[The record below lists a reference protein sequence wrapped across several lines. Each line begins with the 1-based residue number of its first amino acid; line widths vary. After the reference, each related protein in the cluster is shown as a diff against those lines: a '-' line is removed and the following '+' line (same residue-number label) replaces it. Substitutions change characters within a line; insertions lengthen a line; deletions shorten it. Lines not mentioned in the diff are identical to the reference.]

1 MAPTALNRPTRLLLN
16 LGHAFDHMFLL
27 IFATAVSAIAADF
40 GFERW
45 EDLMPYS
52 AGAFL
57 LFGVG
62 SLPAGRLGDLWGRR
76 AMMIIFFV
84 GIGCASLLA
93 AFTQNAWQM
102 AAALTLVGAFSAI
115 YHPVGI
121 PMLLA
126 ATERPGITIGVNG
139 LAGNLGL
146 AAAALITGFFVQLG
160 GWRMAFIAPGV
171 VSIALGWY
179 FARVAPAEIEAPGR
193 RPVVAGGLSRATL
206 VRVFIVMTLTA
217 ITGSLLFNLTTNGNA
232 ELLRERMQGVVEEP
246 ALLGALLAAVYVVAA
261 CSQIVVGRLI
271 DRFPV
276 KPLYLCIVL
285 CQAPLLAL
293 AAHLEGW
300 SFYALTI
307 GFMVVIFGSI
317 PFVEGVSVR
326 YVDDRIRSRVSGM
339 RLAVSFGVSSFA
351 VWLLGPAVKSAG
363 FDALLLA
370 MAAVSLCTAAF
381 IVFLPPAPAPPRVA
395 PGDGKPA

>member
-1 MAPTALNRPTRLLLN
+1 MAPATLNRPTRLLLN
-16 LGHAFDHMFLL
+16 LGHTFDHMFLL

-40 GFERW
+40 GFARW

-52 AGAFL
+52 TGAFL
-57 LFGVG
+57 LFGIG

-76 AMMIIFFV
+76 AMMIVFFV

-93 AFTQNAWQM
+93 ALTQNAWQM

-126 ATERPGITIGVNG
+126 ATDRPGITIGING

-160 GWRMAFIAPGV
+160 GWRMAFVAPGV

-193 RPVVAGGLSRATL
+193 RPVAAGGLARATL
-206 VRVFIVMTLTA
+206 IRVFIVMTLTA

-261 CSQIVVGRLI
+261 FSQIVVGRLI

-293 AAHLEGW
+293 SAHLEGW
-300 SFYALTI
+300 PFYALTI
-307 GFMVVIFGSI
+307 GFMIVIFGSI

-363 FDALLLA
+363 FDALLLG

-381 IVFLPPAPAPPRVA
+381 VTLLPPAPAPARA
-395 PGDGKPA
+395 TPGDGKQA

>member
-1 MAPTALNRPTRLLLN
+1 MAPLPMNRPTRLLLN

-40 GFERW
+40 GFARW

-52 AGAFL
+52 VGAFL
-57 LFGVG
+57 LFGIG

-76 AMMIIFFV
+76 AMMIVFFV

-160 GWRMAFIAPGV
+160 GWRMAFVAPGV

-193 RPVVAGGLSRATL
+193 RPVGTNELPRAAMM
-206 VRVFIVMTLTA
+206 RVFVVMTLAA

-232 ELLRERMQGVVEEP
+232 ELLRARMHGVVEEP

-261 CSQIVVGRLI
+261 FSQIVVGRLI

-276 KPLYLCIVL
+276 KTLYLCIVL

-293 AAHLEGW
+293 AAYVQGW
-300 SFYALTI
+300 AYYAAAI
-307 GFMVVIFGSI
+307 AYMVAVFGSI
-317 PFVEGVSVR
+317 PFVEGISVR
-326 YVDDRIRSRVSGM
+326 YVDDRIRSRVSGV
-339 RLAVSFGVSSFA
+339 RLAISFGVSSLA
-351 VWLLGPAVKSAG
+351 VWLLGPVVKAAG
-363 FDALLLA
+363 FDVLLLA

-381 IVFLPPAPAPPRVA
+381 VTMLPAAAPAPS
-395 PGDGKPA
+395 

>member
-1 MAPTALNRPTRLLLN
+1 MILNRSTSLLLN

-40 GFERW
+40 GFARW

-52 AGAFL
+52 VGAFL

-76 AMMIIFFV
+76 AMMIVFFV

-93 AFTQNAWQM
+93 ACAQNAWQM

-126 ATERPGITIGVNG
+126 ATTRPGITIGING

-160 GWRMAFIAPGV
+160 GWRMAFAAPGV

-179 FARVAPAEIEAPGR
+179 FSRVAPVEVEAPGR

-206 VRVFIVMTLTA
+206 VRVFVVMTLTA

-232 ELLRERMQGVVEEP
+232 ELLRERMRGVVEEP
-246 ALLGALLAAVYVVAA
+246 ALLGALLASVYVVAA

-271 DRFPV
+271 DRFAI
-276 KPLYLCIVL
+276 KPLYFWIVL

-307 GFMVVIFGSI
+307 AYMVVIFGSI

-339 RLAVSFGVSSFA
+339 RLAVSFGVSSLA
-351 VWLLGPAVKSAG
+351 VWLLGPLVKAAG

-370 MAAVSLCTAAF
+370 MAAVSLCTA
-381 IVFLPPAPAPPRVA
+381 VFVTMLPPAPPPMRVTPA
-395 PGDGKPA
+395 DNKPG

>member
-1 MAPTALNRPTRLLLN
+1 MAPATLNRPTRLLLN
-16 LGHAFDHMFLL
+16 LGHTFDHMFLL

-40 GFERW
+40 GFARW

-52 AGAFL
+52 TGAFL
-57 LFGVG
+57 LFGIG

-76 AMMIIFFV
+76 AMMIVFFV

-93 AFTQNAWQM
+93 ALTQNAWQM

-126 ATERPGITIGVNG
+126 ATERPGITIGING

-160 GWRMAFIAPGV
+160 GWRMAFVAPGV

-193 RPVVAGGLSRATL
+193 RPVAAGGLARATL
-206 VRVFIVMTLTA
+206 IRVFIVMTLTA

-261 CSQIVVGRLI
+261 FSQIVVGRLI

-293 AAHLEGW
+293 SAHLEGW
-300 SFYALTI
+300 PFYALTI

-363 FDALLLA
+363 FDALLLG

-381 IVFLPPAPAPPRVA
+381 VTLLPPAPAPPRA
-395 PGDGKPA
+395 TPGDGRQG

>member
-1 MAPTALNRPTRLLLN
+1 MPLNRPTLLLLN

-40 GFERW
+40 GFARW

-52 AGAFL
+52 VGAFF

-76 AMMIIFFV
+76 RMMIVFFM
-84 GIGCASLLA
+84 GIGVASLLA
-93 AFTQNAWQM
+93 ALAQDAWQM

-126 ATERPGITIGVNG
+126 ATTRPGITIGVNG
-139 LAGNLGL
+139 LSGNLGL

-160 GWRMAFIAPGV
+160 GWRMAFAAPGLI
-171 VSIALGWY
+171 SIALGFY
-179 FARVAPAEIEAPGR
+179 FARVAPAETEAPGR
-193 RPVVAGGLSRATL
+193 RAVSAGELPRTML
-206 VRVFIVMTLTA
+206 LRVFVVMTFTA

-246 ALLGALLAAVYVVAA
+246 AMLGSLLAGVYVVAA
-261 CSQIVVGRLI
+261 FSQIAVGRLI
-271 DRFPV
+271 DRFEV

-285 CQAPLLAL
+285 CQAPLLAI
-293 AAHLEGW
+293 AAYLEGW
-300 SFYALTI
+300 AFYALAI
-307 GFMVVIFGSI
+307 AFMVAVFGAI
-317 PFVEGVSVR
+317 PFVEGISVR

-339 RLAVSFGVSSFA
+339 RLAVSFGVSSIA
-351 VWLLGPAVKSAG
+351 VWLLGPVVKAAG
-363 FDALLLA
+363 FDVLLLS
-370 MAAVSLCTAAF
+370 MAGVSLCTAAF
-381 IVFLPPAPAPPRVA
+381 VSLLPAKAPARAQATAAPPPTRN
-395 PGDGKPA
+395 

>member
-1 MAPTALNRPTRLLLN
+1 MLLNRPTRLLLN
-16 LGHAFDHMFLL
+16 LGHTFDHMFLL

-381 IVFLPPAPAPPRVA
+381 IVFLPPAPAPPPPRVA

>member
-1 MAPTALNRPTRLLLN
+1 MSSTPLNRPTRLLLN

-40 GFERW
+40 GFARW

-52 AGAFL
+52 VGAFL
-57 LFGVG
+57 LFGIG

-76 AMMIIFFV
+76 AMMVVFFV

-93 AFTQNAWQM
+93 ALTQNAWQM
-102 AAALTLVGAFSAI
+102 AAALSLVGAFSAI

-160 GWRMAFIAPGV
+160 GWRMAFVAPGV

-193 RPVVAGGLSRATL
+193 RPVGTNELPRAAMM
-206 VRVFIVMTLTA
+206 RVFVVMTLAA

-232 ELLRERMQGVVEEP
+232 ELLRARMHGVVEEP

-261 CSQIVVGRLI
+261 FSQIVVGRLI

-276 KPLYLCIVL
+276 KILYLCIVL
-285 CQAPLLAL
+285 CQAPLLTL
-293 AAHLEGW
+293 AAYVQGW
-300 SFYALTI
+300 AYYAAAI
-307 GFMVVIFGSI
+307 AYMVAVFGSI
-317 PFVEGVSVR
+317 PFVEGISVR
-326 YVDDRIRSRVSGM
+326 YVDDRIRSRVAGV
-339 RLAVSFGVSSFA
+339 RLAISFGVSSLA
-351 VWLLGPAVKSAG
+351 VWLLGPVVKAAG

-381 IVFLPPAPAPPRVA
+381 VTLLPPTAPRGPTSN
-395 PGDGKPA
+395 

>member
-40 GFERW
+40 GFARW

-52 AGAFL
+52 VGAFL
-57 LFGVG
+57 LFGIG

-76 AMMIIFFV
+76 AMMIVFFV

-160 GWRMAFIAPGV
+160 GWRMAFVAPGV

-232 ELLRERMQGVVEEP
+232 ELLRERMHGVVEEP

-261 CSQIVVGRLI
+261 FSQIVVGRLI

-276 KPLYLCIVL
+276 KPLYLCVVL

-293 AAHLEGW
+293 SAHLEGW

-307 GFMVVIFGSI
+307 GYMVVIFGSI

-351 VWLLGPAVKSAG
+351 VWLLGPVVKSAG

-381 IVFLPPAPAPPRVA
+381 IIFLPPAPAPSRVA
-395 PGDGKPA
+395 PGNGKPG

>member
-1 MAPTALNRPTRLLLN
+1 MLRPYFLMLLNRPTRLLLN

-40 GFERW
+40 GFARW

-52 AGAFL
+52 VGAFL
-57 LFGVG
+57 LFGIG

-76 AMMIIFFV
+76 AMMIVFFV

-126 ATERPGITIGVNG
+126 ATTRPGITIGVNG

-160 GWRMAFIAPGV
+160 GWRMAFVAPGV

-179 FARVAPAEIEAPGR
+179 FSRVAPAEIEAPGS
-193 RPVVAGGLSRATL
+193 RPVVAGGLPRATL
-206 VRVFIVMTLTA
+206 VRVFVAMTLTA

-232 ELLRERMQGVVEEP
+232 ELLRARMHGVVEEP
-246 ALLGALLAAVYVVAA
+246 ALLGALLAVVYVVAA

-285 CQAPLLAL
+285 CQAPLLAI
-293 AAHLEGW
+293 AAYLEGW

-307 GFMVVIFGSI
+307 GYMVVIFGSI

-351 VWLLGPAVKSAG
+351 VWLLGPVVKSAG
-363 FDALLLA
+363 FDALLLG
-370 MAAVSLCTAAF
+370 MAGVSLCTAAF
-381 IVFLPPAPAPPRVA
+381 VTMLPAAPPAHPRSS
-395 PGDGKPA
+395 